1 MLENMTFTK
10 NEQFNSLEISFDEK
24 PSQEVRDI
32 LKANHFKW
40 HSVKKVWYGYKTQE
54 EIEKALN
61 GSDTTEAKLEQNNHS
76 LKVGDILSS
85 SWGYEQGNNDFYKVV
100 KTSKTCVWLIRV
112 SLPIKESKAC
122 SGMSED
128 RRYDIENPRPYY
140 DDETPFRKTV
150 HNYSV
155 NKEPEYDNV
164 SISDYERAHKYNGE
178 WMYCSWYA

>member
-1 MLENMTFTK
+1 MKFTK
-10 NEQFNSLEISFDEK
+10 NNEFNSLEISFDEK
-24 PSQEVRDI
+24 PSEKVRSI

-61 GSDTTEAKLEQNNHS
+61 GLDATKTAKPEQNNHS

-85 SWGYEQGNNDFYKVV
+85 SWGYDQTNNDFYKVV
-100 KTSKTCVWLIRV
+100 KTSKSCVWLIEV
-112 SLPIKESKAC
+112 SLPIKERKGI

-128 RRYDIENPRPYY
+128 RKYDIENAKPYS
-140 DDETPFRKTV
+140 DNETPFRKTV

-155 NKEPEYDNV
+155 NKEPKNDFVE
-164 SISDYERAHKYNGE
+164 ISSYANAYKYEGE